1 MQTQGAFLNFHKEK
15 RHGSFRMGQ
24 GWNHKHEF
32 KLKIN
37 LHKLKRI
44 GG

>member
-1 MQTQGAFLNFHKEK
+1 MQTQGAFLNFHKDK
-15 RHGSFRMGQ
+15 GHGSFRLGQ

-37 LHKLKRI
+37 LHK
-44 GG
+44 

>member
-1 MQTQGAFLNFHKEK
+1 
-15 RHGSFRMGQ
+15 MGQ